1 MHVAVVCDDNFRT
14 KRFSSKNI
22 STMIITVNVQILN
35 FPKTELYY
43 LDQTEIFCHRCASI
57 LGQLSC
63 RFITY
68 PAMDT
73 TSPRVHPQSV
83 LKSKVLWKHLTMHNV
98 DPYNKYTFAKFP
110 FFFQIMYYI
119 EMENQNLQY
128 YGGYTLI

>member
-73 TSPRVHPQSV
+73 TSPRVYPQSV

-98 DPYNKYTFAKFP
+98 DPFNKYTFAKFP
-110 FFFQIMYYI
+110 
-119 EMENQNLQY
+119 
-128 YGGYTLI
+128 